1 MILTTAIVSVYM
13 IAVYVFSADHTLY
26 AKLVLVGISLLG
38 IILQVAR
45 GTSKGKSF
53 SESLVDDDFDELK
66 EVVLDTIVDVK
77 SAIRE
82 KLSEEE

>member
-26 AKLVLVGISLLG
+26 AKIVLLGITALG

-45 GTSKGKSF
+45 GISKGKSF
-53 SESLVDDDFDELK
+53 SESIIDDEIDEIK
-66 EVVLDTIVDVK
+66 EVVSGTIGNAK
-77 SAIRE
+77 STIMS
-82 KLSEEE
+82 KISEEE